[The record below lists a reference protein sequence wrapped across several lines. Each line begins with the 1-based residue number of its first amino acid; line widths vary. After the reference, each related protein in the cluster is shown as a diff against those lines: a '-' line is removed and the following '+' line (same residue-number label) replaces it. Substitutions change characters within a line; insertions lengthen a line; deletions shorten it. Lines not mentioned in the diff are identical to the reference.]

1 MPPLAKGERAL
12 HQPVPADGIPDHI
25 GSDHIESDL
34 MDLTSV
40 RVADLRHLQT
50 SPAGPRLLAELRRAR
65 HNAMGGGTEPG
76 RAE

>member
-12 HQPVPADGIPDHI
+12 YQPVPADNTP
-25 GSDHIESDL
+25 DHIESDL

-40 RVADLRHLQT
+40 GVADLRRL
-50 SPAGPRLLAELRRAR
+50 PAPRGAARLLDELRRAR
-65 HNAMGGGTEPG
+65 TNAMGNGEPG

>member
-12 HQPVPADGIPDHI
+12 YQPVPADGTPDHL
-25 GSDHIESDL
+25 ESDL

-40 RVADLRHLQT
+40 RVADLRLV
-50 SPAGPRLLAELRRAR
+50 PDPDMGPRLLAEIRRAR
-65 HNAMGGGTEPG
+65 SNAMGGEEPG

>member
-12 HQPVPADGIPDHI
+12 HQPVPADGIP
-25 GSDHIESDL
+25 DHIESDL

>member
-12 HQPVPADGIPDHI
+12 YQPVPADGMPDHL
-25 GSDHIESDL
+25 ESDL

-40 RVADLRHLQT
+40 GVADLRRL
-50 SPAGPRLLAELRRAR
+50 PPPEGAARLLAELRRER
-65 HNAMGGGTEPG
+65 TNAMGGGEPG